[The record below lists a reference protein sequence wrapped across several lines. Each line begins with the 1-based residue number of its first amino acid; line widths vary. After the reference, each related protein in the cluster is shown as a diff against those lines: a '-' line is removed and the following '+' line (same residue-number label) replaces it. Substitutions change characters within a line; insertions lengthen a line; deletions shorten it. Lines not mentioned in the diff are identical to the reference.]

1 MLRDYLSASGYN
13 YSSSYINNLPWTF
26 ANVLK
31 AKNLYYQC
39 IKANSDV
46 DKVLSLLKNIRLDPT
61 EKTDLK
67 RINSDGQSFI
77 NLFCEFRN
85 LKIDK
90 KSGEQSID
98 FRIYTKT
105 KNSIDE
111 IYKKAI
117 QINLTRFTNLI
128 NSKRS
133 NYRQKEWEKMKAKID
148 DIM

>member
-1 MLRDYLSASGYN
+1 MR
-13 YSSSYINNLPWTF
+13 TF
-26 ANVLK
+26 RQAEIKK
-31 AKNLYYQC
+31 APFG
-39 IKANSDV
+39 A
-46 DKVLSLLKNIRLDPT
+46 LKNGA
-61 EKTDLK
+61 
-67 RINSDGQSFI
+67 DGQSFI

-85 LKIDK
+85 LRIDK

-111 IYKKAI
+111 IYKKVI

-133 NYRQKEWEKMKAKID
+133 DYRQEKWEEMKAKMAEIQQ
-148 DIM
+148 

>member
-1 MLRDYLSASGYN
+1 MQKINPGSIKSSATTAEKIW
-13 YSSSYINNLPWTF
+13 YSP
-26 ANVLK
+26 LK
-31 AKNLYYQC
+31 
-39 IKANSDV
+39 I
-46 DKVLSLLKNIRLDPT
+46 
-61 EKTDLK
+61 K

-85 LKIDK
+85 LRIDK
-90 KSGEQSID
+90 KSGEQSIG

-133 NYRQKEWEKMKAKID
+133 DYKQEKWEKMKAKID
-148 DIM
+148 EIQ

>member
-1 MLRDYLSASGYN
+1 MQKINPGSIKSSATTAEKIW
-13 YSSSYINNLPWTF
+13 YSP
-26 ANVLK
+26 LK
-31 AKNLYYQC
+31 
-39 IKANSDV
+39 I
-46 DKVLSLLKNIRLDPT
+46 
-61 EKTDLK
+61 K

-77 NLFCEFRN
+77 NSFCEFRN
-85 LKIDK
+85 LRIDK

-133 NYRQKEWEKMKAKID
+133 DYKQEKWKKMKAKID
-148 DIM
+148 EIQ